1 MFCELD
7 STSDTVQFSLSPDS
21 SNFRITTFGH
31 SGTYHVNHVVKF
43 LVKRVLILNVLG
55 FKVDIPKESDVI
67 ETLRCT
73 SAVSFKY
80 EIDTTYIIIRR
91 TRCISSISDFRYK
104 LSLMK
109 PSIKPLGIAQK
120 VSLRIDDTGLICFQ
134 FMIKVED
141 NHNCYIDF
149 YVSSF
154 FFPSSIRQI
163 TFYNRPLPYTL

>member
-80 EIDTTYIIIRR
+80 EIDTHT
-91 TRCISSISDFRYK
+91 
-104 LSLMK
+104 
-109 PSIKPLGIAQK
+109 
-120 VSLRIDDTGLICFQ
+120 
-134 FMIKVED
+134 
-141 NHNCYIDF
+141 
-149 YVSSF
+149 
-154 FFPSSIRQI
+154 
-163 TFYNRPLPYTL
+163 

>member
-1 MFCELD
+1 
-7 STSDTVQFSLSPDS
+7 
-21 SNFRITTFGH
+21 
-31 SGTYHVNHVVKF
+31 
-43 LVKRVLILNVLG
+43 
-55 FKVDIPKESDVI
+55 
-67 ETLRCT
+67 
-73 SAVSFKY
+73 
-80 EIDTTYIIIRR
+80 
-91 TRCISSISDFRYK
+91 
-104 LSLMK
+104 MK